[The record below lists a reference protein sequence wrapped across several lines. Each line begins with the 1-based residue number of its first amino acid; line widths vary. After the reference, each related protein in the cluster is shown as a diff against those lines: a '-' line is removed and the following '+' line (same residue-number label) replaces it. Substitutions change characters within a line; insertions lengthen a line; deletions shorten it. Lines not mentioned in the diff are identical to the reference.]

1 MTLGLWPHGMLLVK
15 PPSQHRYERGE
26 GWGEGEKREGKG
38 WEMMGEREGRKRKER
53 EGGREKEGEGGYEG
67 KRRRKRKESGER
79 ERSEEQ
85 VKCICCPVYIFILE
99 VVYTL
104 YVVMC
109 VYIST
114 SHDHFRHTY
123 NTMFVLHNT
132 QHFYQDTSE
141 LRTAFRLEHF
151 R

>member
-1 MTLGLWPHGMLLVK
+1 MGRGGE
-15 PPSQHRYERGE
+15 ERG
-26 GWGEGEKREGKG
+26 KG
-38 WEMMGEREGRKRKER
+38 MGNDGR
-53 EGGREKEGEGGYEG
+53 EGGKEKKRKGGREGERGRGRVRREKKKEKKREWG
-67 KRRRKRKESGER
+67 KGK
-79 ERSEEQ
+79 EQ